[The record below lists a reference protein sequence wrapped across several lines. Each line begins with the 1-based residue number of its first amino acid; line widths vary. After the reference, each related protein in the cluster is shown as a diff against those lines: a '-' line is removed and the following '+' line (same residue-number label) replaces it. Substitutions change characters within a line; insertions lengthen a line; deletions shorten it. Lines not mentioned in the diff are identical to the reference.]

1 MSGTAVR
8 LHVASPAI
16 LGLCGS
22 LRARSYNH
30 QALLA
35 AGELMT
41 GASLVGISNGR
52 GLPIY
57 DADAQA
63 QGWPAA
69 VELLAQQVRAADGV
83 LIASPEYNFSIPG
96 GLKNALDWLSRLPE
110 QPFKGKPVAI
120 LGAATGPVGTARMQ
134 YDMRRVLQFLD
145 AEVLPKPEVFIA
157 HAASRFDADGRLS
170 DEPTRGVLAAQMQ
183 AFVVWIARS
192 GRTSTST
199 A

>member
-1 MSGTAVR
+1 MS
-8 LHVASPAI
+8 LHTSPPVI

-30 QALLA
+30 QALLT
-35 AGELMT
+35 AGELMV
-41 GASLVGISNGR
+41 GCRLVGIASVR
-52 GLPIY
+52 GIPLY
-57 DADAQA
+57 DADEHAM
-63 QGWPAA
+63 GCPAS
-69 VELLAQQVRAADGV
+69 VETLAQQIRAADGV

-134 YDMRRVLQFLD
+134 YELRRVLHSLD

-157 HAASRFDADGRLS
+157 HAASRFDAEGRLT
-170 DEPTRGVLAAQMQ
+170 DELTRGFIAAQMQ
-183 AFVVWIARS
+183 AFIAWIASRRRAR
-192 GRTSTST
+192 GDP